1 MKILWL
7 SNKVLS
13 LQDRGATGTW
23 LDAMAQGL
31 CGTDSIQLGNIT
43 TGNVKRVTRQDC
55 GAISQWVVPV
65 SSKLDHT
72 GLPSKKIVLDIIQ
85 AVEEFSPESV
95 HIWGTES
102 FWGLLTAR
110 KLIKQKS
117 LLEMQ
122 GLKYAIA
129 KVFHGWLSIQEQ
141 VACVGLKEILRIS
154 TIWHRRRRFSSWGV
168 FEKEIINQHQNIV
181 VQSKWIEAQVKAIN
195 RNCTIFESDLLLRDP
210 FYSAEPWQYLGKH
223 QIFCSAAYSSPF
235 KGLHIAIRSIAI
247 LKNRFPNIVLRIAGA
262 HHRSGLRQDGYVAWI
277 VREVGRLGLD
287 ANVKWLGPLNALQV
301 VSEMRTSSA
310 MVIPSFIENCSTSM
324 QEAMLVGTPVVATY
338 TGGLP
343 SLAKDGESALFFP
356 LGDEAMC
363 AYQLYRILTDLDLST
378 QLAQQSR
385 DRALERNNRER
396 IIKNQLNSYRL
407 VLAQNMDTN
416 NLKDA

>member
-13 LQDRGATGTW
+13 LQDRGGTGTW

-31 CGTDSIQLGNIT
+31 NGTGSVQLGNIT
-43 TGNVKRVTRQDC
+43 TGSVSKVIKQDC

-65 SSKLDHT
+65 AGKLGHT
-72 GLPSKKIVLDIIQ
+72 GLPSKKIVSDIIQ
-85 AVEEFSPESV
+85 AVEEFSPDLV

-117 LLEMQ
+117 LIELQ

-129 KVFHGWLSIQEQ
+129 KVFHGGLSFQEQ
-141 VACVGLKEILRIS
+141 WACVGLKEILRMS
-154 TIWHRRRRFSSWGV
+154 SIWHGRRRFSLWGG
-168 FEKEIINQHQNIV
+168 FEREIINQHHHIV
-181 VQSKWIEAQVKAIN
+181 VQTKWIEAQVKATN
-195 RNCTIFESDLLLRDP
+195 NNCTIFESDLLLRDP
-210 FYSAEPWQYLGKH
+210 FYNAKPWQHLGRH

-247 LKNRFPNIVLRIAGA
+247 LKNRFPNIVLHIAGA
-262 HHRSGLRQDGYVAWI
+262 HHRAGLRQDGYVTWI
-277 VREVGRLGLD
+277 VREVERLGVG
-287 ANVKWLGPLNALQV
+287 ANVKWLGPLNALQI
-301 VSEMRTSSA
+301 VSEMQTSSA

-324 QEAMLVGTPVVATY
+324 QEAMLVGTPVVASY

-343 SLAKDGESALFFP
+343 SLAQDGESALFFP
-356 LGDEAMC
+356 VGDEAMC
-363 AYQLYRILTDLDLST
+363 AYQLDRILTDRDLVT
-378 QLAQQSR
+378 QLSKQSR
-385 DRALERNNRER
+385 YRALKRNNRER
-396 IIKNQLNSYRL
+396 IIKNQLSSYRL
-407 VLAQNMDTN
+407 VLDS
-416 NLKDA
+416 KDGYK